1 MNSLLRILQV
11 EDSPEDQMMTAEALN
26 EASPSTELRSV
37 STSKEA
43 IAVLGEKNGWRPN
56 IILLDLSLP
65 GDSGFGVLQ
74 SIKSQPDLKT
84 LMVIVFSSSK
94 AEVDINRAYELQ
106 ANCYIPKPADFEG
119 YRGLMGL
126 LKEFELAHVQL
137 PFRC

>member
-74 SIKSQPDLKT
+74 SIKSQPELKT

-126 LKEFELAHVQL
+126 LKELEMANVQL
-137 PFRC
+137 PFR